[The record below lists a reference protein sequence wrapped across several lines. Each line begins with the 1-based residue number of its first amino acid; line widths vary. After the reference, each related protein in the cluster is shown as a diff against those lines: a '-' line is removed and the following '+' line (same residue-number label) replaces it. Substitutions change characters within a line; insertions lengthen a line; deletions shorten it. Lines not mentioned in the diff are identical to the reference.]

1 MSYQI
6 ISDGA
11 CDLLSDYTTAHNI
24 KIVPF
29 YVTFDGENYT
39 KEGEG
44 IDHDT
49 FYRKMIEEH
58 AVPKSS
64 LPSVQDYMDAFMP
77 YVEQETP
84 IICICITSK
93 FSGSYNSACNARD
106 LILETHP
113 KAAVTVIDSTLN
125 TASEGLFVNE
135 AVKLRDA
142 GISYEDSVAELER
155 IKKTGRIYFTVGSL
169 EYLIKN
175 GRIGKLA
182 VLAGD
187 KLGIRPTIIMKDGDI
202 SLGGISRSRKKS
214 KLSVLSAL
222 RSYLNEPGIK
232 RITILS
238 FPADMIMKKQ
248 RNLKKKPGNI
258 WASNLIKP
266 YPAESVPPLDV
277 IPVHMLWDLESS
289 RKTNYLINLSFIYK

>member
-1 MSYQI
+1 MNYQI

-11 CDLLSDYTTAHNI
+11 CDLLAEYTTAHNI

-49 FYRKMIEEH
+49 FYRKMVEEH

-64 LPSVQDYMDAFMP
+64 LPSVQDYMDVFIP
-77 YVEQETP
+77 YVEQNTP

-93 FSGSYNSACNARD
+93 FSGSYNSACNAKD
-106 LILETHP
+106 LVLETYP
-113 KAAVTVIDSTLN
+113 NAQITIIDSTLN

-135 AVKLRDA
+135 AFKLRDA
-142 GISYEDSVAELER
+142 GTSYEDSIAELER
-155 IKKTGRIYFTVGSL
+155 IKKSGRIYFTVGSL

-182 VLAGD
+182 VIAGD

-214 KLSVLSAL
+214 KISVLSAL
-222 RSYLNEPGIK
+222 KSYLNEPGINK
-232 RITILS
+232 EEYNFIVASGYDYEEAAEFAKEAEEYLDIEFDKTVSCRIGTTI
-238 FPADMIMKKQ
+238 
-248 RNLKKKPGNI
+248 GCHTG
-258 WASNLIKP
+258 P
-266 YPAESVPPLDV
+266 YALGIGIVQKNKL
-277 IPVHMLWDLESS
+277 
-289 RKTNYLINLSFIYK
+289 TN

>member
-1 MSYQI
+1 MNYQI

-11 CDLLSDYTTAHNI
+11 CDLLAEYTAAHNI

-29 YVTFDGENYT
+29 YVTFDGENYA

-49 FYRKMIEEH
+49 FYRKMVEEH
-58 AVPKSS
+58 AIPKSS
-64 LPSVQDYMDAFMP
+64 LPSVQDYMDVFIP
-77 YVEQETP
+77 YVEQNTP

-93 FSGSYNSACNARD
+93 FSGSYNSACNAKD
-106 LILETHP
+106 LILETNP
-113 KAAVTVIDSTLN
+113 DAKITVIDSTLN

-142 GISYEDSVAELER
+142 GISYEDSAAELER

-182 VLAGD
+182 VIAGD

-214 KLSVLSAL
+214 KISVLSAL
-222 RSYLNEPGIK
+222 KSYLDEPEINKEDYNFIVASGYDYEEATEFGKEAQEYLGIQFDK
-232 RITILS
+232 TVTCRIGTTI
-238 FPADMIMKKQ
+238 
-248 RNLKKKPGNI
+248 GCHTG
-258 WASNLIKP
+258 P
-266 YPAESVPPLDV
+266 YALGIGIVQKNKLT
-277 IPVHMLWDLESS
+277 
-289 RKTNYLINLSFIYK
+289 K

>member
-29 YVTFDGENYT
+29 YVTFDGENYV

-49 FYRKMIEEH
+49 FYRKMIDEH
-58 AVPKSS
+58 AIPKSS
-64 LPSVQDYMDAFMP
+64 LPSVQDYIDVFMP
-77 YVEQETP
+77 YVEQNIP

-93 FSGSYNSACNARD
+93 FSGSYNSACNAKE

-113 KAAVTVIDSTLN
+113 EAVITVIDSALN

-142 GISYEDSVAELER
+142 GISYEDSVAELEQ

-222 RSYLNEPGIK
+222 KSYLNEPGINK
-232 RITILS
+232 EDYNFIVS
-238 FPADMIMKKQ
+238 CGYDYEKAAAFEKE
-248 RNLKKKPGNI
+248 
-258 WASNLIKP
+258 
-266 YPAESVPPLDV
+266 AEEYLGIQCDKT
-277 IPVHMLWDLESS
+277 IPVRIGTTIGCHTGPYALGLGIIQ
-289 RKTNYLINLSFIYK
+289 KNKLCN

>member
-1 MSYQI
+1 MNYQI

-11 CDLLSDYTTAHNI
+11 CDLLSEYTKAHNI

-29 YVTFDGENYT
+29 YVTFDGVTYL

-44 IDHDT
+44 INHDS
-49 FYRKMIEEH
+49 FYRKMVEDH
-58 AVPKSS
+58 AIPKSS
-64 LPSVQDYMDAFMP
+64 LPSVQDYIDAFTP
-77 YVEQETP
+77 YFEQKTP

-93 FSGSYNSACNARD
+93 FSGSYNSACNAKD
-106 LILETHP
+106 LLLETNP
-113 KAAVTVIDSTLN
+113 DAKITVIDSALN
-125 TASEGLFVNE
+125 TASQGLFVNE

-142 GISYEDSVAELER
+142 NISYEDTIAELER

-202 SLGGISRSRKKS
+202 TLGGISRSRKKS
-214 KLSVLSAL
+214 KTSVLSAL
-222 RSYLNEPGIK
+222 ASFLNEPGINK
-232 RITILS
+232 DDYNIVLS
-238 FPADMIMKKQ
+238 SGYDYEEAALYEKE
-248 RNLKKKPGNI
+248 
-258 WASNLIKP
+258 
-266 YPAESVPPLDV
+266 AES
-277 IPVHMLWDLESS
+277 
-289 RKTNYLINLSFIYK
+289 YLGITLNKEVKCLVGTTIGCHTGPYAIGFGIIEKNKIV